1 MIMQGGRPLPSYKWS
16 YNPYKYGFFHPSDPF
31 IRPFYRGY
39 IYIYI
44 SMSNDCRG
52 LPFGTKANTW
62 QPATV
67 ATQITRDSGPH
78 GTSLLRH
85 GHVSFV

>member
-16 YNPYKYGFFHPSDPF
+16 YNPYRYGSFHLSYPF
-31 IRPFYRGY
+31 RRPFYRGY
-39 IYIYI
+39 NSI
-44 SMSNDCRG
+44 SNDYRG
-52 LPFGTKANTW
+52 PPFGTKA
-62 QPATV
+62 ATV

-85 GHVSFV
+85 GHVFFV